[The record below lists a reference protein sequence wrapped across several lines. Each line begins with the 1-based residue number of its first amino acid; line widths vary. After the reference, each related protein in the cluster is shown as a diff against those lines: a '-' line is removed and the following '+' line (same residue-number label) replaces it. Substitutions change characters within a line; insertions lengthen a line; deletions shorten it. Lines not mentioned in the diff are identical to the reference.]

1 MWTDKYLHEDHAYDK
16 NNAGYANAG
25 SLPQQIWC
33 SCKLRK
39 CVGEQLCANV
49 QSLVTKQPFFLKT
62 KLDRK
67 GNIQHFWLHS
77 VITFAKFEQY
87 NKAFQGLLSEIIR
100 EAVARRSSLENLFLE
115 IPQNSQEST
124 CSRVPFLIKL
134 QACATLLKRRF
145 WSNRRNFSCKLLY
158 LQQNNALLL
167 GRNQSFN
174 YPYILS
180 VYMKGK
186 AGFSLRIPNRNLV
199 LMLHIFQQSG
209 NKIIK

>member
-1 MWTDKYLHEDHAYDK
+1 M
-16 NNAGYANAG
+16 
-25 SLPQQIWC
+25 
-33 SCKLRK
+33 
-39 CVGEQLCANV
+39 
-49 QSLVTKQPFFLKT
+49 F
-62 KLDRK
+62 
-67 GNIQHFWLHS
+67 
-77 VITFAKFEQY
+77 
-87 NKAFQGLLSEIIR
+87 SEIIR

-209 NKIIK
+209 NKIIKWNLTHGNGIRYRLIDRTIVYIFHFYLKL